1 MLEHEGPEEGSQA
14 GRQPRTRCWVMH
26 PGGWQWDEETLPC
39 LMAPTIMHP
48 TPTQPEDSCH
58 TQLEATSKPGWMGV
72 LLQGLTQVSA
82 GDREREWLN

>member
-1 MLEHEGPEEGSQA
+1 MKARRKAAKLEGSRGPDA
-14 GRQPRTRCWVMH
+14 GVMH
-26 PGGWQWDEETLPC
+26 PGRWQWDEETLPC
-39 LMAPTIMHP
+39 LMAPTITHP
-48 TPTQPEDSCH
+48 TPTQPRDSCH